1 MPTHH
6 ENWIHYDPNP
16 EVDPFIDLSE
26 VELEGSRGEKGY
38 YGFPVDHDPSNSVDI
53 FDSQSKFSGDKYM
66 QSENLCS
73 VDSGQVKSD
82 ESHCSKLVVYE
93 ESKLVYR

>member
-26 VELEGSRGEKGY
+26 VELDGSRGEKGY

-53 FDSQSKFSGDKYM
+53 FDSQNELSGDNYM

-73 VDSGQVKSD
+73 VDSEEVKSA

-93 ESKLVYR
+93 ESKLI

>member
-1 MPTHH
+1 
-6 ENWIHYDPNP
+6 
-16 EVDPFIDLSE
+16 
-26 VELEGSRGEKGY
+26 
-38 YGFPVDHDPSNSVDI
+38 
-53 FDSQSKFSGDKYM
+53 M